1 MDFKGKNIVLVGLM
15 GSGKSSTG
23 ALLAKHF
30 KRKMVSTDKM
40 IEDQAGLTIPQIFK
54 EKGESYFRQLER
66 EVVSKVAAEKNIVI
80 DCGGGSIVNPDNFKD
95 LKKNGLIIYLTA
107 SINCLYERLKDKT
120 NRPLLEGK
128 NLKARLKE
136 LLDNRKNSYEQA
148 DLKIDTDWKTPAQ
161 VCQDIIE
168 VLQ

>member
-1 MDFKGKNIVLVGLM
+1 MDLKGKNIVLVGLM

-23 ALLAKHF
+23 TLLARHF

-66 EVVSKVAAEKNIVI
+66 DVVSKVAAEKGIVV
-80 DCGGGSIVNPDNFKD
+80 DCGGGSIVNPENFQN
-95 LKKNGLIIYLTA
+95 LKRNGLIIYLTA
-107 SINCLYERLKDKT
+107 SVECLYERLKDKT
-120 NRPLLEGK
+120 NRPLLEGE
-128 NLKARLKE
+128 NPKAKLQE
-136 LLDNRKNSYEQA
+136 LLDKRKTFYEQA
-148 DLKIDTDWKTPAQ
+148 DLQIDTDWKTPAQ